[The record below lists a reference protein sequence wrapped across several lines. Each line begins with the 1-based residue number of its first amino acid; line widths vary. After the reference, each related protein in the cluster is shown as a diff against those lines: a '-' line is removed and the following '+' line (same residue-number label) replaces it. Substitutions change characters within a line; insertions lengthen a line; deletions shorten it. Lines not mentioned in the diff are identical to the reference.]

1 MSTEL
6 YKFAPTKG
14 LFASLKGALEDDLII
29 SKKSP
34 LVTIVFKKYSSAK
47 NNITLLCF
55 TSEEAD
61 NEHDSHY
68 LLLNDSF
75 VPYKGDSFEQTLMSS
90 FSLEEFKKTLTF
102 KGVLCEDERC
112 SYLDSDL
119 KSFSSFSSSSS
130 FAPPPFTSSFSVS
143 TSSIKLPSTNSSN
156 QNKKNN
162 TNYVLLG
169 HLSHADTVE
178 SVIYSSSSSGTTG
191 LPMLDVNRVLN
202 YSTKTTTTTTKPFL
216 KNNDSKDCHGAKD
229 RILDL
234 LCRSI

>member
-1 MSTEL
+1 MPTEL
-6 YKFAPTKG
+6 YKFPPTKG
-14 LFASLKGALEDDLII
+14 LFTSLKGALEGDLII

-34 LVTIVFKKYSSAK
+34 FVTIVFKKYSSTK

-61 NEHDSHY
+61 NEDDSHY

-90 FSLEEFKKTLTF
+90 FSLEELKKTLTF
-102 KGVLCEDERC
+102 KGILCEDERC
-112 SYLDSDL
+112 SYLDL
-119 KSFSSFSSSSS
+119 KSSSPSPSSS
-130 FAPPPFTSSFSVS
+130 FGSC
-143 TSSIKLPSTNSSN
+143 SSIEFSTNSNN

-178 SVIYSSSSSGTTG
+178 SIIYSSSSSGTTG
-191 LPMLDVNRVLN
+191 LPMLDINRVLN
-202 YSTKTTTTTTKPFL
+202 YPATTTMKPFF
-216 KNNDSKDCHGAKD
+216 KKNDSKDCRGAKD
-229 RILDL
+229 HILDL